1 MRDLTWLGTPP
12 YTMGPPKTRQVRWFR
27 SRVWPR
33 WFGGLLWMIGIVTD
47 YNFTSRGAHTLHS
60 DFYLVNIKIPN
71 FSGRLR
77 VATIRPGSCHG
88 GSNASLALPGQN
100 IIWQKFLLWI
110 EKNFK
115 TRFMETR
122 FACSNYKSCM
132 FSMASEL
139 FILYSAS
146 GKILIGHLRSHQRKH
161 PKRSLWAHPASRAVT
176 PARSRAS
183 RRGFCESEADRPLQS
198 W

>member
-1 MRDLTWLGTPP
+1 
-12 YTMGPPKTRQVRWFR
+12 
-27 SRVWPR
+27 
-33 WFGGLLWMIGIVTD
+33 MIGIVTD

-60 DFYLVNIKIPN
+60 DFFLVNIKIQN

-77 VATIRPGSCHG
+77 VGTIGPGSCHG

-110 EKNFK
+110 ESNFK

-146 GKILIGHLRSHQRKH
+146 GKILIGHLRSHQRKR
-161 PKRSLWAHPASRAVT
+161 PKRSL
-176 PARSRAS
+176 
-183 RRGFCESEADRPLQS
+183 
-198 W
+198 